1 MFHEDSAFSPRVAV
15 GVFLTASVLFLLL
28 AGVVSSGVLDDVEQ
42 AFMLSLRQAEDLA
55 TPAGPGWL
63 AYFSRELTTLGGWAV
78 LTLLSVL
85 LAGFFLVRRQWYY
98 AGVLATVVIGQ
109 TLLSNMF
116 KALFARE
123 RPDFL
128 PHLVEASSKSFPS
141 GHATSAAAVYLTLGM
156 LLANIAETRAQRI
169 YILACAVTLALL
181 VGASRVYLGVHYPSD
196 VLAGWSLGAGWASA
210 VWLAAWRLK
219 G

>member
-1 MFHEDSAFSPRVAV
+1 MFHEDSAFRPRVAV

-28 AGVVSSGVLDDVEQ
+28 AAVAPSGALDAAER
-42 AFMLSLRQAEDLA
+42 AFMLSLRQGEDLA
-55 TPAGPGWL
+55 TPVGPGWV
-63 AYFSRELTTLGGWAV
+63 AFFSRELTTLGGWAV
-78 LTLLSVL
+78 LTLLSLL

-98 AGVLATVVIGQ
+98 AGVLAAVVIGQ
-109 TLLSNMF
+109 TLLSNVL
-116 KALFARE
+116 KVLFARE

-141 GHATSAAAVYLTLGM
+141 GHATSAAAVYLTLGL
-156 LLANIAETRAQRI
+156 LLANIAETRAQRT
-169 YILACAVTLALL
+169 YILACAITLAILI
-181 VGASRVYLGVHYPSD
+181 GASRVYLGVHYPSD

-219 G
+219 R